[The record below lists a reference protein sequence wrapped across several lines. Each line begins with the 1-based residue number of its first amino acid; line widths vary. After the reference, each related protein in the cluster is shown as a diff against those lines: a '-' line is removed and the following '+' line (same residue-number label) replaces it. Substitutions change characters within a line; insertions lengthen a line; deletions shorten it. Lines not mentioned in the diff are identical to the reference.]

1 MALNKNKILGFSAM
15 LLFLV
20 GLALVALG
28 FYQFEDG
35 KYVVVL
41 VGFGFFVLAWAFNA
55 LRGRI

>member
-15 LLFLV
+15 LIFLV
-20 GLALVALG
+20 GVALITVG
-28 FYQFEDG
+28 FYNFEEG

-41 VGFGFFVLAWAFNA
+41 VGFGFCVLAWAFNA